1 MSRQLTEKQLWLLR
15 MIFEEGIEDE
25 IQRYGKDNA
34 TSLRSRL
41 KGKIGDGEI
50 KAEPAVLQVAEE
62 PTGDEQPLRSRRT
75 KGKSKTN

>member
-1 MSRQLTEKQLWLLR
+1 MGRQLTEKQLWLLR

-50 KAEPAVLQVAEE
+50 KAEPAILQVAEGE
-62 PTGDEQPLRSRRT
+62 RINEPLRSRRG
-75 KGKSKTN
+75 KGKSEKN